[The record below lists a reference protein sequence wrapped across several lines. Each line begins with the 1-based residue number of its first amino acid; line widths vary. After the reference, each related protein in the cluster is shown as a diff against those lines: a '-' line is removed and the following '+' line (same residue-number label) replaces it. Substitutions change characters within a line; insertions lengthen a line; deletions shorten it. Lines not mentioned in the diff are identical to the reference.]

1 MCTTDRENTTGGI
14 HHPVKGGVCIGKL
27 ICPVEVPQGEPL
39 DNEKSGKK
47 AKMLGSDV
55 GRVALRPVAEKLD
68 HPMHLNIEK
77 LSVTGVYLQR
87 FNQGRRSRI
96 LKRPKAILD
105 ELLLCTDQRSESF
118 RQ

>member
-14 HHPVKGGVCIGKL
+14 HHPVKGGVWVGKL
-27 ICPVEVPQGEPL
+27 ICPLRVPQGEPL

-68 HPMHLNIEK
+68 HHPEWSNVYKTVEVTLTTHDAGG
-77 LSVTGVYLQR
+77 LSDLDDKMAR
-87 FNQGRRSRI
+87 FMDKTAGAAGRVKSSA
-96 LKRPKAILD
+96 KR
-105 ELLLCTDQRSESF
+105 
-118 RQ
+118 